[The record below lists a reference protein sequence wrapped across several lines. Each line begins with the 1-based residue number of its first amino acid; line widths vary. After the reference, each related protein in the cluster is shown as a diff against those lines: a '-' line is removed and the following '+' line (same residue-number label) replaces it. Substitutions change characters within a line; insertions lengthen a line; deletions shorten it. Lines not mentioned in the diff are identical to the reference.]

1 MNKLEIMEKFMYTF
15 VGNGLHLIIKEQDN
29 SYLIHT
35 IEIMQKVDETC
46 IVEEIP
52 VGDYFLHM
60 VAVDKNGQEASI
72 ICNWSPELLK
82 NLLESSKIA
91 KEAGCSSIIMFKE
104 PLTNSWMITFGKP
117 GEQREKTQT
126 TYVI

>member
-1 MNKLEIMEKFMYTF
+1 MSKLEIMEKFMYTF

-29 SYLIHT
+29 SYLVHT
-35 IEIMQKVDETC
+35 IEIMQKVDEAC
-46 IVEEIP
+46 IVKEIP

-72 ICNWSPELLK
+72 ICNWSPELIQ
-82 NLLESSKIA
+82 NLLETSRMA

-104 PLTNSWMITFGKP
+104 PTTNHWMIVFGKP
-117 GEQREKTQT
+117 NEHRNKTQVA
-126 TYVI
+126 YVI